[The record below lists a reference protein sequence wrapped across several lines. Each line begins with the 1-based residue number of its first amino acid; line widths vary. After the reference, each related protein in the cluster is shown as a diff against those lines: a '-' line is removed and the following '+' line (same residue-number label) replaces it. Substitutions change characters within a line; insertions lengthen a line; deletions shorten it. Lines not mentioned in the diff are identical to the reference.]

1 MRLATPSG
9 FATEV
14 FLLERPDG
22 DLLPEG
28 AWTLVGDQRLHDAW
42 TQAGLPEPD
51 HALWVAVPEEEKRL
65 RTVIP
70 WLEHWARV
78 PLHRDATV
86 VALGGGVLTDLT
98 GLAASLY
105 LRGVAWQVW
114 PTTLLAMAD
123 AALGG
128 KTGADLA
135 AGKNLV
141 GAFHPPRRLVACTD
155 FLAGLPERHLQNGRW
170 ELVKTALIQ
179 GEMAWAM
186 DMLQDG
192 PVKVRWV
199 ERALA
204 FKAGVVHRDPREAG
218 ERRLL
223 NLGHTLGHALEAA
236 SGYQLLHGEAVG
248 LGLLGA
254 CLLAEEQGL
263 KPFPASLL
271 DPLARRLTPLASLV
285 APWRDCLP
293 LLARDKK
300 ATRASGPAEEA
311 PAIMIQCI
319 LPATERSRR
328 AAGAAP
334 PGLGISPCQAPVPAP
349 PGEPPCLTSAFPFSC
364 SFSWRFRPP
373 RRMSGPS
380 CSRPAPSS

>member
-1 MRLATPSG
+1 
-9 FATEV
+9 V
-14 FLLERPDG
+14 G
-22 DLLPEG
+22 DL
-28 AWTLVGDQRLHDAW
+28 RLRDAW
-42 TQAGLPEPD
+42 TRAGMPEPA
-51 HALWVAVPEEEKRL
+51 HALWVAVPEEEKKL

-70 WLEHWARV
+70 WLEHWARI
-78 PLHRDATV
+78 PLHRDATI

-105 LRGVAWQVW
+105 LRGVAWQAW

-155 FLAGLPERHLQNGRW
+155 LLATLPERQLENGRW
-170 ELVKTALIQ
+170 ELVKTAMIQ
-179 GEMAWAM
+179 GELAWAM
-186 DMLQDG
+186 EMLSEA
-192 PVKVRWV
+192 PLKLPWV

-248 LGLLGA
+248 LGLLAA
-254 CLLAEEQGL
+254 CFLAEEQGL
-263 KPFPASLL
+263 KPIPASLL
-271 DPLARRLTPLASLV
+271 DPLARRLAPLAPLV
-285 APWRDCLP
+285 AAWRDCLP

-300 ATRASGPAEEA
+300 ATRVPGHTEET
-311 PAIMIQCI
+311 PVIQIHCI
-319 LPATERSRR
+319 LPR
-328 AAGAAP
+328 
-334 PGLGISPCQAPVPAP
+334 V
-349 PGEPPCLTSAFPFSC
+349 GEPAVQRAL
-364 SFSWRFRPP
+364 PP
-373 RRMSGPS
+373 QAWESPHARLLALLHQETAR
-380 CSRPAPSS
+380 A